1 MKKKEHIVK
10 TVKPGSIAEELEI
23 APGDKVLAIDNT
35 EIEDIFDYQFLTQ
48 DTYIEMLVEKPDG
61 EQWLLEIDKEFDE
74 DMGIEF
80 ENGLMD
86 EYRHCHNKCIFCF
99 IDQMPK
105 GMRDTLNEAG
115 IRMNGQIVLC
125 KGVNDGKEL
134 EYSIR
139 KLMEYLPNVESVSV
153 VPVGLSRYR
162 EGLYPL
168 EPFNAQDAGEIIDL
182 IEKYQKI
189 CMEKY
194 GTHFIQ
200 ASDEWYILAGR
211 EVPEEER
218 YDGYLQL
225 ENGVGM
231 IRLLLDEFHDG
242 LKRRTAEKEAGKKPS
257 WEGTREISLATGR
270 LAFPYLKKMSEEMMS
285 EYPGLQIHVYE
296 VINEFFGELITVSGL
311 LTGQDIVKQLK
322 DKNLGEALYLPRNVL
337 RSGAD
342 LFLDDYTLA
351 DVEGALQVPVN
362 IVKSSGYDLV
372 DALLG
377 EDASE

>member
-270 LAFPYLKKMSEEMMS
+270 LAFPYLKKMAEEMMS